1 MAYLKLNNMDVSAY
15 VSGLK
20 VSKAANYTAQTNAA
34 GNTVVDYINTKRTI
48 EVSINAVNDAAMKA
62 IQSLLEDIEVSLTYR
77 NPATGELDTIM
88 CILPQNEIEYYTIQA
103 EKVMYKAF
111 TLTFTEL
118 QRGECV

>member
-1 MAYLKLNNMDVSAY
+1 MAYLKLNNKDVSMY

-48 EVSINAVNDAAMKA
+48 EAAIIALDDAAMRD
-62 IQSLLEDIEVSLTYR
+62 IQTVMETLQVSVEYR
-77 NPATGELDTIM
+77 NPATGELETAL
-88 CILPQNEIEYYTIQA
+88 CILPQNDIEYYTIQA
-103 EKVMYKAF
+103 DKVMYKAF

-118 QRGECV
+118 